1 MAEQFREITQTAWY
15 TLCSWMTAGIN
26 SCGTFISLQVWWL
39 LTFCFAQQKYYVRS
53 TYAQSLVDGSLM
65 AAELEG
71 VLVQQHCTFKH
82 NAHIYKAIDIKGLG
96 KLYLLKNDC
105 FWPVILYKQRPSV
118 YKVNLLTKFGW
129 IILDGCRDMVATST
143 LWYIWCKKL
152 VPGMAR
158 SALFLLECDSCWP
171 AILHN
176 QRPTQDQLI
185 GKLWENCCT
194 VILVLVG
201 GKSWN
206 QRNFRYS
213 LFVDSIFDNSL

>member
-1 MAEQFREITQTAWY
+1 MCFLSKLELGFETCCVHLAPGVTQDGNLTTYEVWGLLARYFAQWNTHIRATYGQILVDVSFMAEQFRGITQTAWY

-105 FWPVILYKQRPSV
+105 FWPVILYKQRP
-118 YKVNLLTKFGW
+118 
-129 IILDGCRDMVATST
+129 I
-143 LWYIWCKKL
+143 
-152 VPGMAR
+152 
-158 SALFLLECDSCWP
+158 
-171 AILHN
+171 
-176 QRPTQDQLI
+176 
-185 GKLWENCCT
+185 
-194 VILVLVG
+194 
-201 GKSWN
+201 
-206 QRNFRYS
+206 
-213 LFVDSIFDNSL
+213 